1 VRAIAVHAII
11 ALTPHRWPRTNPE
24 VSSSSALSF
33 DALVY
38 TATLAHCAMMAWR
51 YDDGTEITMELSY
64 TVATLRLDSFNHYSA
79 PPGTAFVIG

>member
-1 VRAIAVHAII
+1 
-11 ALTPHRWPRTNPE
+11 
-24 VSSSSALSF
+24 
-33 DALVY
+33 
-38 TATLAHCAMMAWR
+38 MMAWR